1 MEKKF
6 LNNKIKKNFLNKDF
20 IEWNKDTID
29 YLVML
34 ISINKFSKY
43 HNILFLLLNDYIIW
57 YKNKQNEDKEL
68 YTLDELIKIKND
80 LYLILYKEL
89 EHKDR
94 IYINDFGEDDIII
107 NNYFTLENIVYFI
120 FFIIGIL
127 ILRNILLPFNNNLHN
142 GNNTMNLSKNSGY
155 KEIIENN
162 RNFSVD
168 SSLFSG
174 LFTKENLT
182 KIDLLNNPIVNN
194 ISFINTE
201 QLFL

>member
-68 YTLDELIKIKND
+68 YTLDELIKYGAK
-80 LYLILYKEL
+80 
-89 EHKDR
+89 
-94 IYINDFGEDDIII
+94 FCG
-107 NNYFTLENIVYFI
+107 F
-120 FFIIGIL
+120 
-127 ILRNILLPFNNNLHN
+127 
-142 GNNTMNLSKNSGY
+142 
-155 KEIIENN
+155 
-162 RNFSVD
+162 
-168 SSLFSG
+168 
-174 LFTKENLT
+174 
-182 KIDLLNNPIVNN
+182 
-194 ISFINTE
+194 
-201 QLFL
+201 

>member
-107 NNYFTLENIVYFI
+107 NNYFTLENIAYFI

-182 KIDLLNNPIVNN
+182 KIDLLNNPIVNYFLN
-194 ISFINTE
+194 K
-201 QLFL
+201 LF